1 MYITDYN
8 VSGANTAALEDSIMQ
23 KGKPVTAGSKILEN
37 FISPIDAAVVTKL
50 AENGFKIA
58 GKTQMDEFGAF
69 TFSRGCLSGAS
80 DAVKSGKAEFA
91 ICNDLF
97 GKYRREAA
105 ENNLCYIHPT
115 YGTVSRYGLIPA
127 ASSMDTLGI
136 CCKDLTGGFNLLSKI
151 AGNDERDGVM
161 FPEKSFSYIKTDKK
175 LTVAVPENVTKLLSE
190 TAQKGIKNFASK
202 FNAVNTELKYFDL
215 YKQVMY
221 ILSSAEISNN
231 INRYDGIKFGLRAEN
246 YNGVNDL
253 YVKTRTEGFGV
264 NVKLAAIMGAFILS
278 QDNYVPYYE
287 QAMKMRRLIKE
298 SLRFDEYD
306 IIILPTELNEKTES
320 AENGEN
326 SYVNSYENLSLYA
339 LANLAGLACVSF
351 SYGGQG
357 IMLVSQAKNEN
368 ALLTAWEVQK
378 NEI

>member
-1 MYITDYN
+1 LYITDYNN
-8 VSGANTAALEDSIMQ
+8 VSGANTVALEDSIMQ
-23 KGKPVTAGSKILEN
+23 KGKPVTAGSKILEH
-37 FISPIDAAVVTKL
+37 FISPVDAAVVTKL
-50 AENGFKIA
+50 TENNYKIA

-69 TFSRGCLSGAS
+69 GFSRGCLSGATE
-80 DAVKSGKAEFA
+80 AVKSGRAEFA
-91 ICNDLF
+91 VCNDLF

-136 CCKDLTGGFNLLSKI
+136 CCKDLTSGFGLLSKI
-151 AGNDERDGVM
+151 AGNDEKDGVM
-161 FPEKSFSYIKTDKK
+161 FPEKTYSYSKTDKK
-175 LTVAVPENVTKLLSE
+175 LVVAVPENVTERLNDA
-190 TAQKGIKNFASK
+190 AQKNIKGFAAK
-202 FNAVNTELKYFDL
+202 FSSVNITLKYFDL

-231 INRYDGIKFGLRAEN
+231 TNRYDGIKFGFRAEN
-246 YNGVNDL
+246 YKGVNDL
-253 YVKTRTEGFGV
+253 YIKTRTQGFGA
-264 NVKLAAIMGAFILS
+264 NVKLAAIMGAFVLS

-287 QAMKMRRLIKE
+287 KAMKIRRLIKE

-306 IIILPTELNEKTES
+306 IIILPVDISANS
-320 AENGEN
+320 GDAENDGDM
-326 SYVNSYENLSLYA
+326 YENISLFA

-357 IMLVSQAKNEN
+357 IMLVSEAKNEN